1 MYPNYYQEQHV
12 HVPVPYQEQ
21 QQSPQAAAC
30 LGPGKGREGSDGIQ
44 ISVGG
49 LVALTDAAAQLQ
61 GDESE

>member
-1 MYPNYYQEQHV
+1 M
-12 HVPVPYQEQ
+12 PVPYQEQ

-61 GDESE
+61 GDEIE